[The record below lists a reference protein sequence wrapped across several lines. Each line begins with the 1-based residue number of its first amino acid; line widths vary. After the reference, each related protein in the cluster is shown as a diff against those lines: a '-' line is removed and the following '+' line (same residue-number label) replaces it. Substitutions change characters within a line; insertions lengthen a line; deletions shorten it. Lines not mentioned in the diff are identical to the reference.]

1 MANGSQG
8 TGKVLTSDANGMAT
22 WQTAA
27 GGADNMGNH
36 IATTSV
42 QLNNNWLSNDGGA
55 EGIRVDNNGNV
66 GIGVAP
72 TLAESKLVIG
82 QQDAVDEGGEI
93 QLNAGGAWGAKA
105 YFMDVYQ
112 DGLRI
117 VDGTT
122 FGSTNVRMQISNA
135 GVVSMNNGLKVGAT
149 GTTFAK
155 MQGGTATLGTGGTG
169 VNSFTITFPAAFAS
183 APKVTC
189 TVRNSAVAGAT
200 EMFAV
205 TTKQISTTQFSVN
218 VLRMDAPS
226 GSWGQSLQLDWMA
239 FE

>member
-1 MANGSQG
+1 MLVVEMKKISR
-8 TGKVLTSDANGMAT
+8 
-22 WQTAA
+22 
-27 GGADNMGNH
+27 NMM
-36 IATTSV
+36 ISM
-42 QLNNNWLSNDGGA
+42 S
-55 EGIRVDNNGNV
+55 GIRFSSVD
-66 GIGVAP
+66 
-72 TLAESKLVIG
+72 SS
-82 QQDAVDEGGEI
+82 
-93 QLNAGGAWGAKA
+93 
-105 YFMDVYQ
+105 
-112 DGLRI
+112 
-117 VDGTT
+117 
-122 FGSTNVRMQISNA
+122 GSANVRMQISGT
-135 GVVSMNNGLKVGAT
+135 GVVSMNNGLQVGAT